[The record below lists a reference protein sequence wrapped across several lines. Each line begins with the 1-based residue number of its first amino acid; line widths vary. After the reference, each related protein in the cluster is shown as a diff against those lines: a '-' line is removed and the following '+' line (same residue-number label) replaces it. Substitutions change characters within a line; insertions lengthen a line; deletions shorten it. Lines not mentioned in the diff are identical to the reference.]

1 MQILSTP
8 IELSKSLKKYSS
20 KGNSIGLVPTM
31 GALHQGHLEL
41 ISKSKNENDVTVV
54 SIFVNPTQ
62 FNNSEDFNNYP
73 RPLEEDLSELNRL
86 NVDYVFTPDDVALY
100 PKKQTVFI
108 DFGTPARVM
117 EGEFRPGHFDGVGT
131 VVSKLLHIVSPS
143 RAYFGLKDLQQFLLI
158 RRMCVELNFPV
169 GIIGVKTVR
178 ERSGLAMSSRNQRL
192 SERGKE
198 VAANIYKG
206 LKKIEE
212 GIRSG
217 NQLNY
222 LLETSRIFYSKIDE
236 IEVEYLEA
244 IDPSNL
250 HSVTSC
256 QNLKELAVCF
266 AGYVEGVR
274 LIDNLYLQ
282 FK

>member
-1 MQILSTP
+1 MRILSTP

-41 ISKSKNENDVTVV
+41 ISKSKNENDITVV
-54 SIFVNPTQ
+54 SIFINPTQ

-73 RPLEEDLSELNRL
+73 RPLEEDLSQLHRL
-86 NVDYVFTPDDVALY
+86 NVNYAFTPDESALY

-108 DFGTPARVM
+108 DFGTPAKTM
-117 EGEFRPGHFDGVGT
+117 EGEFRSGHFDGVGT
-131 VVSKLLHIVSPS
+131 VVSKLLHIVSPT

-158 RRMCVELNFPV
+158 RRMCRELNFQV
-169 GIIGVKTVR
+169 EIIGVETVR

-192 SERGKE
+192 SAKGKE

-206 LKKIEE
+206 LKKIED
-212 GIRSG
+212 GIQSG
-217 NQLNY
+217 DQLNY
-222 LLETSRIFYSKIDE
+222 LLDKSKKFYSKLDG
-236 IEVEYLEA
+236 IEMEYLEA
-244 IDPSNL
+244 IDPSNF

-256 QNLKELAVCF
+256 ENLNELAVCF